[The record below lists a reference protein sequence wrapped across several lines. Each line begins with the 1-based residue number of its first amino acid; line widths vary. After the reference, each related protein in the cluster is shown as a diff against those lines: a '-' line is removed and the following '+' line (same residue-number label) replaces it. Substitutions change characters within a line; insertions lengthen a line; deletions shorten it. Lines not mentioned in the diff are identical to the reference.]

1 MIHVS
6 AKLTKNVDFV
16 YLISQPITIAIYESD
31 KCNKERSIIGDIR
44 KMNKK
49 NLDFFF
55 FFFFILSLIGDIR
68 KMNKKNHRFFFISS
82 LSLLQ

>member
-31 KCNKERSIIGDIR
+31 KCNKERSIIGDTVSR
-44 KMNKK
+44 KINPKK
-49 NLDFFF
+49 C
-55 FFFFILSLIGDIR
+55 
-68 KMNKKNHRFFFISS
+68 RFF
-82 LSLLQ
+82 LSYLSASFCCST

>member
-1 MIHVS
+1 VIHVS

-55 FFFFILSLIGDIR
+55 FFISSLIGDIR
-68 KMNKKNHRFFFISS
+68 KMNKKNIDFFFISS

>member
-49 NLDFFF
+49 NIDFF
-55 FFFFILSLIGDIR
+55 LS
-68 KMNKKNHRFFFISS
+68 H
-82 LSLLQ
+82 LSACYNSCLWKWQR

>member
-55 FFFFILSLIGDIR
+55 ILSLIGDIR
-68 KMNKKNHRFFFISS
+68 KMNKKKHRFFFISS